1 MENKRNYSTLKHWKA
16 YNFEDL
22 GTIEY
27 HYDYRKKET
36 SANLIIC
43 ADTETS
49 KQSNVDE
56 PQPNYVVAWSV
67 CVLNYVAGVQRV
79 YYGHRPDTVIKFLT
93 KLQNDID
100 AGINIYFHNL
110 NYDYTF
116 LRQFA
121 FNAWDVPDNQL
132 AVKPHK
138 PLIIRWRSVN
148 ITFKDSLILS
158 QRSLERWAADL
169 NVEHKKAVGKWDYD
183 KIRTQHEEF
192 TDEELLYIS
201 NDVLAQSECINT
213 MRINLLINAIAD
225 MPLTSTSIIRNEARK
240 RSRGNVRA
248 GRIKWYIKYREIAP
262 PLEVYLMLERAYHGG
277 YTHANRFCID
287 DVYED
292 VTGYDF
298 ASSYPFVMMSEK
310 FPMDKFEHFPDAD
323 PYKILKLKDDFAFV
337 FDLLIYDFELK
348 PGIEMPYLQRSK
360 ITKWSDDY
368 VLDNGRVIS
377 GTVAQITYTEID
389 LELFVKTYDFKM
401 IAVKNCY
408 MAAKAYLP
416 EWLRSYIYELFE
428 NKTRLKGADPV
439 LYSLAKSQLN
449 GVYGMCVERQ
459 IRTEYVEDYIT
470 GEYSA
475 KYPDNPGEALEKRYK
490 SKNAFLPYQWGVW
503 VCAYAVRNLYRL
515 GACCGLW
522 LYSDTDSVK
531 GLDWDNEA
539 VNKYNEECKKKLF
552 EAGIFKPVKHNNREY
567 WLGIAEFDGNY
578 SEFVSLGS
586 KRYAVREDGKI
597 KITVAGV
604 PKAGAACLHDDINNF
619 KKGLVFDGKTSGK
632 KQLTY
637 FLGEPIREENGII
650 YGDSIDLSDCDYL
663 LSATEKFNG
672 FWDVWEDELPL
683 DFQ

>member
-1 MENKRNYSTLKHWKA
+1 MEDKRNNPTLKHWKA
-16 YNFEDL
+16 YSFKDL
-22 GTIEY
+22 GSVEY
-27 HYDYRKKET
+27 HYDYRKRET

-49 KQSNVDE
+49 KQCNEGE
-56 PQPNYVVAWSV
+56 PRPNYVVAWSV
-67 CVLNYVAGVQRV
+67 CVFNYVAGVQSV
-79 YYGHRPDTVIKFLT
+79 YYGHRPDTIITFLT

-100 AGINIYFHNL
+100 AGINVYFHNL

-121 FNAWDVPDNQL
+121 FDVWGMPDDQL

-138 PLIIRWRSVN
+138 PLIIRWRSAAV
-148 ITFKDSLILS
+148 TWKDSLILS

-169 NVEHKKAVGKWDYD
+169 NVEHKKAVGKWDYE

-192 TDEELLYIS
+192 NADELLYIS
-201 NDVLAQSECINT
+201 NDVLAQSECVNT
-213 MRINLLINAIAD
+213 MRENLNISAVSD
-225 MPLTSTSIIRNEARK
+225 MPLTFTSIIRNEARR
-240 RSRGNVRA
+240 RSRGSIRA
-248 GRIKWYIKYREIAP
+248 GRIKWYSKYREIVP
-262 PLEVYLMLERAYHGG
+262 PIEVYLMLERAYHGG
-277 YTHANRFCID
+277 YTHANRYCIGD
-287 DVYED
+287 LYEN
-292 VTGYDF
+292 VTGFDF
-298 ASSYPFVMMSEK
+298 ASSYPYVMMSEK
-310 FPMDKFEHFPDAD
+310 FPMDKFERFPDAD

-360 ITKWSDDY
+360 ITKWSDDF
-368 VLDNGRVIS
+368 VMDNGRVIS
-377 GTVAQITYTEID
+377 GTLAQITYTEID
-389 LELFVKTYDFKM
+389 LELFVNTYDFKM

-408 MAAKAYLP
+408 MSAKAYLP
-416 EWLRSYIYELFE
+416 EWLRNYIYELFE
-428 NKTRLKGADPV
+428 KKTRLKGADPV
-439 LYSLAKSQLN
+439 LYGLAKMQLN
-449 GVYGMCVERQ
+449 GVYGMCVEKS
-459 IRTEYVEDYIT
+459 IRTEYTENYIT

-475 KYPDNPGEALEKRYK
+475 QYPDNPAEALEKRYK

-503 VCAYAVRNLYRL
+503 VCAYAVRNLYNL

-531 GLDWDNEA
+531 GLEWNFEA
-539 VNKYNEECKKKLF
+539 VNSYNELCKKKLL
-552 EAGIFKPVKHNNREY
+552 EAGVFHPIEHNGREY
-567 WLGIAEFDGNY
+567 WLGIAEFDGKY
-578 SEFVSLGS
+578 DEFITLGS
-586 KRYAVREDGKI
+586 KRYVVREDGKL

-604 PKAGAACLHDDINNF
+604 PKAGAACLHDDIHNF
-619 KKGLVFDGKTSGK
+619 KIGKVFDGQTSGK

-637 FLGEPIREENGII
+637 FLGDPIREENGII
-650 YGDSIDLSDCDYL
+650 YGDSIDLSECDYL

>member
-1 MENKRNYSTLKHWKA
+1 MENKRDNTTLKHWKA
-16 YNFEDL
+16 YNFDDL
-22 GTIEY
+22 GGIEY

-49 KQSNVDE
+49 KQSKADE
-56 PQPNYVVAWSV
+56 PRPNYVVAWSV
-67 CVLNYVAGVQRV
+67 CVLNYVADVQRV
-79 YYGHRPDTVIKFLT
+79 YYGHRPDTIIEFLT

-121 FNAWDVPDNQL
+121 FDAWGMPDNQL

-138 PLIIRWRSVN
+138 PLIIRWRGAN

-183 KIRTQHEEF
+183 KIRSQHEEF
-192 TDEELLYIS
+192 TDEELLYIA

-213 MRINLLINAIAD
+213 MRLNLSINAVTD
-225 MPLTSTSIIRNEARK
+225 MPLTSTSIIRNEARR

-248 GRIKWYIKYREIAP
+248 GRIKWYSKYREIVP
-262 PLEVYLMLERAYHGG
+262 PINVYLMLERAYHGG
-277 YTHANRFCID
+277 YTHANRFCIG
-287 DVYED
+287 DVYEN

-298 ASSYPFVMMSEK
+298 ASSYPFVMMAEK
-310 FPMDKFEHFPDAD
+310 FPMDKFEPFTEAD

-408 MAAKAYLP
+408 MSAKAYLP

-428 NKTRLKGADPV
+428 NKSRLKGADPV

-459 IRTEYVEDYIT
+459 IRTEYVENYII
-470 GEYSA
+470 
-475 KYPDNPGEALEKRYK
+475 
-490 SKNAFLPYQWGVW
+490 
-503 VCAYAVRNLYRL
+503 
-515 GACCGLW
+515 
-522 LYSDTDSVK
+522 VK
-531 GLDWDNEA
+531 
-539 VNKYNEECKKKLF
+539 F
-552 EAGIFKPVKHNNREY
+552 
-567 WLGIAEFDGNY
+567 
-578 SEFVSLGS
+578 
-586 KRYAVREDGKI
+586 
-597 KITVAGV
+597 
-604 PKAGAACLHDDINNF
+604 
-619 KKGLVFDGKTSGK
+619 
-632 KQLTY
+632 
-637 FLGEPIREENGII
+637 
-650 YGDSIDLSDCDYL
+650 
-663 LSATEKFNG
+663 
-672 FWDVWEDELPL
+672 
-683 DFQ
+683 